1 MIILFF
7 ARFLPCI
14 AQNLELKNFK
24 EEVRGPVDVFHFL
37 SQSVPVLLDL
47 HGKSLNEIVDR
58 MLEAMSH
65 EDEESVAKKMRE
77 EAKQGLFTAD
87 SVHQLASTIQGT
99 EISEGGGTEPDQLW
113 VTAISELA
121 NIQRRHVA
129 IARLASPVNLGP
141 TMQDVRFIILVLAP
155 MKEKGT
161 KNALE
166 TGRTFATLFSDAEL
180 RNLLLSASNVEEFK
194 RLLLDHTRQLMDSV
208 TGFPSRTSGE
218 NKKPKVSRHHNKLG
232 NRGGLENSLLKEG
245 VRVRLT
251 ILYSCKIVLHVY
263 VRKVKV

>member
-1 MIILFF
+1 MYIYRNETCQFTL
-7 ARFLPCI
+7 RF
-14 AQNLELKNFK
+14 KN
-24 EEVRGPVDVFHFL
+24 
-37 SQSVPVLLDL
+37 
-47 HGKSLNEIVDR
+47 
-58 MLEAMSH
+58 
-65 EDEESVAKKMRE
+65 
-77 EAKQGLFTAD
+77 
-87 SVHQLASTIQGT
+87 QL
-99 EISEGGGTEPDQLW
+99 
-113 VTAISELA
+113 VCRSELA

-218 NKKPKVSRHHNKLG
+218 NKKPK
-232 NRGGLENSLLKEG
+232 EG